1 MNKFLISGALSIV
14 CAGCSPPSLAT
25 YEPVV
30 DPYST
35 DMAAF
40 QPDLV
45 QCRGIASEVKTK
57 YEKQASQQAATNLLV
72 GAASGALVGAAVGTG
87 SANQGNLIANG
98 AAAGAAG
105 GAAAGSEYANLVRYG
120 PNRIVDRCMTNRGYK
135 LLNDIGLGTN

>member
-1 MNKFLISGALSIV
+1 MKKYFILINLILISSG
-14 CAGCSPPSLAT
+14 CAPPSLAT

-45 QCRGIASEVKTK
+45 QCRGIASAAKAK
-57 YEKQASQQAATNLLV
+57 YEKQASQQAATNLMV
-72 GAASGALVGAAVGTG
+72 GAVSGALVGAAVGTG
-87 SANQGNLIANG
+87 SANQGNLIATG

-105 GAAAGSEYANLVRYG
+105 GATAGSEYATLVKYG
-120 PNRIVDRCMTNRGYK
+120 PNRIVDRCLTNRGYK
-135 LLNDIGLGTN
+135 LLNDIGMGTN